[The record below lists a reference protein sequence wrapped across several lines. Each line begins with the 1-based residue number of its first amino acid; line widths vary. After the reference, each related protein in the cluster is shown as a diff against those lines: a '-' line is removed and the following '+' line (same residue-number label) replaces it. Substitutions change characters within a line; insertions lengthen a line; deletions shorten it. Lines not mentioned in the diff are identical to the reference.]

1 MKNYLDLSS
10 YIICPT
16 TTTKVIVVTRKDKA
30 SAAGVLA
37 VEDEVSASV
46 SDADTFI
53 VSTSNGKKGR
63 ESHLS

>member
-1 MKNYLDLSS
+1 M
-10 YIICPT
+10 
-16 TTTKVIVVTRKDKA
+16 VARKEKA
-30 SAAGVLA
+30 SAAGVLV

-53 VSTSNGKKGR
+53 VASSNGKKGR